1 MGLLFNQFANL
12 SIYHIWKIQASN
24 FGLVSYLKCLG
35 TCQLEFEMVDLYKN
49 KGEIYLITGFILP
62 SDWCIYM

>member
-1 MGLLFNQFANL
+1 MFRNL
-12 SIYHIWKIQASN
+12 PIRI
-24 FGLVSYLKCLG
+24 
-35 TCQLEFEMVDLYKN
+35 EMVDLYKN